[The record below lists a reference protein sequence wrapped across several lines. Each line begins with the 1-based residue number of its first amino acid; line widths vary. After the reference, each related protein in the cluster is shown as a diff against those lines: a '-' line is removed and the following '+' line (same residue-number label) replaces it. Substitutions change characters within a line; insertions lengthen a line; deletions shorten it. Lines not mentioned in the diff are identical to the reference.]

1 MSCES
6 PNAAPVRAI
15 ALSVSG
21 ASGVV
26 SSEEVAHFD
35 GILRETLAKAAIDV
49 VPSGSPAYGVVG
61 EVQVYRPGSRVART
75 LGWPFYLAWLGAGKF
90 ESQWR
95 FTDESAAE
103 TDRCTVTGAITWGFL
118 GGSYDG
124 VLDEVSWR
132 LAEYLL
138 AAPQFSEPCN
148 RCE

>member
-15 ALSVSG
+15 ALSVAGST
-21 ASGVV
+21 GVV

-35 GILRETLAKAAIDV
+35 AILRETLARAAIDV
-49 VPSGSPAYGVVG
+49 VPSGAPAAGVSG
-61 EVQVYRPGSRVART
+61 EVQVYWPGSRVARAF
-75 LGWPFYLAWLGAGKF
+75 GWPVNLAWLGAGKF

-95 FTDESAAE
+95 FTDESAAD

-124 VLDEVSWR
+124 VLDEASWR

-138 AAPQFSEPCN
+138 AAPQYSEPCN
-148 RCE
+148 RCD